1 MSYTNL
7 SVSLVLAVG
16 LGVGV
21 SAYQTTQP
29 KPSSTKPAQT
39 KSMPAKSQTSPTK
52 LTGCIER
59 GPAASGSSTI
69 VPPGN
74 PPPPPMYK
82 LTRVEGDALRGMEK
96 ARTEA
101 GATPEPMAEIALRA
115 DSKINLSEHVDHKVD
130 LTGKVV
136 SAKPDPKA
144 SAQAGIAEV
153 PVFQV
158 TSVKM
163 VSSTCK

>member
-16 LGVGV
+16 LGAGV

-29 KPSSTKPAQT
+29 KTSSTKAPQT
-39 KSMPAKSQTSPTK
+39 KSMTQAKTPTK

-59 GPAASGSSTI
+59 GPAAAGSSTV

-82 LTRVEGDALRGMEK
+82 LTRVEGDVLRGVEK
-96 ARTEA
+96 SRTAA
-101 GATPEPMAEIALRA
+101 GATPEPMTEISLRA
-115 DSKINLSEHVDHKVD
+115 DSSINLSDHVNHKVD

-158 TSVKM
+158 TGLKM
-163 VSSTCK
+163 LSSTCQ